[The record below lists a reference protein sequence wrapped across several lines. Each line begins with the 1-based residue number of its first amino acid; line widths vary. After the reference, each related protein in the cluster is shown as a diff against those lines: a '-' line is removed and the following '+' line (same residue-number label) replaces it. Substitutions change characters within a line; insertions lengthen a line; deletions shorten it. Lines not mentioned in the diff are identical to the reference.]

1 MAIDPKTGLPD
12 DTQKISVP
20 SYLKL
25 GKIITWLLYAW
36 IMFGV
41 VMLALRTFLL
51 ATSANPTGFVDFVYR
66 TSADFLQPFRGIF
79 PPKEIGETGYLDVSA
94 IFAIIIYLIIAWLI
108 SAGIKFIQAKIDDI
122 REQEAARAER
132 NRKKL
137 EEQQKLAQR
146 GTVIKETTYVKR
158 TPQTQAKKPSSSST
172 KRI

>member
-25 GKIITWLLYAW
+25 GKVITVLLYTW

-51 ATSANPTGFVDFVYR
+51 ATSANPTSFVNFVYN

-79 PPKEIGETGYLDVSA
+79 PPKTVGETGYLDVSA

-108 SAGIKFIQAKIDDI
+108 SSGIKVIQSKIDDV

-132 NRKKL
+132 NRKRL
-137 EEQQKLAQR
+137 EEQQKQAEKRQ
-146 GTVIKETTYVKR
+146 VIKETTYVR
-158 TPQTQAKKPSSSST
+158 SNSTTPSQVKKPGT
-172 KRI
+172 NRKI